1 MERVAFEIAGHP
13 IYWYGVMFVLGILAG
28 VWTGSLRARLTTVT
42 PKEFM
47 DSIPWIV
54 VGALVGARA
63 LFVITYWDEYFAGQP
78 LWEIFAIQRG
88 GLIYFGGLLF
98 SIVTTAFYLVK
109 NKIPVWI
116 FLDILGPSLAV
127 GHALGRLGCFING
140 CCYGCPTGSGYGFS
154 YPDWHET
161 HGVRI
166 HPVQLYEM
174 GLNLILFGLLEYFFR
189 RRKYDGQITAY
200 YLVGYGVIRFATE
213 FFRGDVPRIF
223 LSLTQAQC
231 IAGVIFAAGVGL
243 WIYRRRTR
251 KAPSTPSQNGK

>member
-54 VGALVGARA
+54 VGALIGARA

-78 LWEIFAIQRG
+78 LWELFAIQRG
-88 GLIYFGGLLF
+88 GLVYFGGLLF

-127 GHALGRLGCFING
+127 GHARGAWAASLTAAATAARLAPAMDSLT
-140 CCYGCPTGSGYGFS
+140 PTGMK
-154 YPDWHET
+154 P
-161 HGVRI
+161 
-166 HPVQLYEM
+166 
-174 GLNLILFGLLEYFFR
+174 
-189 RRKYDGQITAY
+189 
-200 YLVGYGVIRFATE
+200 TE
-213 FFRGDVPRIF
+213 C
-223 LSLTQAQC
+223 A
-231 IAGVIFAAGVGL
+231 
-243 WIYRRRTR
+243 
-251 KAPSTPSQNGK
+251 STPCSFMKWG